1 MKKGALP
8 VLFPNFPFYLSNTVN
23 CEKISEKRKS
33 SDTVHGK
40 MEEDETIIAQK
51 EKFSIENKEHPL
63 DSVISI
69 PSDLFPESAHNQNC
83 LFETLFKKEKSI
95 DFLLGWWRHD
105 IDCDNIKVLNF
116 AY

>member
-1 MKKGALP
+1 
-8 VLFPNFPFYLSNTVN
+8 
-23 CEKISEKRKS
+23 
-33 SDTVHGK
+33 

-69 PSDLFPESAHNQNC
+69 PSDLFPETAHNQNC